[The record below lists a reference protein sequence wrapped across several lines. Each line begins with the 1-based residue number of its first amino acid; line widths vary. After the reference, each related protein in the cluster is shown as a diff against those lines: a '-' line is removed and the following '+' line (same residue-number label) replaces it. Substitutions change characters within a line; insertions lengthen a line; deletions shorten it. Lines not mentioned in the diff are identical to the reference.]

1 MKFLTG
7 LICGIGTVVRAVLG
21 GRQTIYGEGQPL
33 AVHSPEEHY
42 RVVHHQ

>member
-7 LICGIGTVVRAVLG
+7 LICGIGMVVRAAF
-21 GRQTIYGEGQPL
+21 GRQTIYGGGQPL